1 MTDATQLFKATPAFK
16 KFLNNKTS
24 LFGIRKKIWDMSSP
38 MITCLSPLPKRKI
51 IQSPAM
57 VIIPDINSSSGTSSP
72 PLEAEENEKE
82 KLSEDVGGGDKLSRA
97 NALDERYQAKV
108 LIAKKK
114 KRDYQRAY
122 TLKNKDKVYAKN
134 KEYREMKKAQR
145 MAATMEQE
153 SREFISSSDSDDDE
167 KELDAPKNAIDPFMK
182 HYMNSS
188 AKTVA
193 LCGKHFSEQV
203 FQFSELTKQCA
214 TAAEME
220 ICLNKIKRLYGIF
233 GGTATQCIESAKSF
247 MESTNQESLSLVDDD
262 DAFGE
267 VTTTTPTFRAL
278 GPENKISLLEN
289 RKRKRSIL
297 EKNLLLKKSKYE
309 KGIYTVEDIEY
320 LMNCQIEYSPWLL
333 AAKDDEGDYFAMTH
347 LIKLMATKLKRS
359 ITGLT
364 RFLRSSK
371 LRLADNEK
379 ADPTLIEKMQATG
392 LYPWPFPSQQ
402 SKRAHMLHNI
412 LKM

>member
-1 MTDATQLFKATPAFK
+1 MNNSTKTTTTPPPIPFKHFLELPLTTLLRIPK
-16 KFLNNKTS
+16 KVMRAPPVDIL
-24 LFGIRKKIWDMSSP
+24 
-38 MITCLSPLPKRKI
+38 
-51 IQSPAM
+51 
-57 VIIPDINSSSGTSSP
+57 IIPDINSSSGSASP
-72 PLEAEENEKE
+72 ALETGENEKE
-82 KLSEDVGGGDKLSRA
+82 KLSEDVGGDKLSHA
-97 NALDERYQAKV
+97 FALDERYQAKV

-114 KRDYQRAY
+114 KADYQRAY

-134 KEYREMKKAQR
+134 KESREMKKAQR
-145 MAATMEQE
+145 MAAVMAAMEQE
-153 SREFISSSDSDDDE
+153 SRKFVSSDESDDE
-167 KELDAPKNAIDPFMK
+167 KELDAPKNAIVDPFMQ

-247 MESTNQESLSLVDDD
+247 MESTNQESLSFDDS
-262 DAFGE
+262 FGE
-267 VTTTTPTFRAL
+267 GTTTTTTTLRELAPK
-278 GPENKISLLEN
+278 NKIPLLGN
-289 RKRKRSIL
+289 GKRKRSIL
-297 EKNLLLKKSKYE
+297 ETNLLLKRAKYA
-309 KGIYTVEDIEY
+309 KGIYTVDDIEY
-320 LMNCQIEYSPWLL
+320 LMDCQIQYSPWLL
-333 AAKDDEGDYFAMTH
+333 AAKDDEGNYFAMKH
-347 LIKLMATKLKRS
+347 LIKLMATKLERS

-364 RFLRSSK
+364 RFLRFSK

-379 ADPTLIEKMQATG
+379 ADPALIEKMEAMG

-402 SKRAHMLHNI
+402 AIRAHMLRNI